1 MMMIS
6 IELDS
11 VCRYSTS
18 KEYRNINRASC
29 TYNGDYYESVSDDNN
44 IRKLIALMPCTE
56 AHSSAIVS
64 ISRRGTKVFED
75 TTLKAWLNP
84 QKQQLNAGLAAYNES
99 RKGATTQ

>member
-1 MMMIS
+1 MIS
-6 IELDS
+6 ITLDS
-11 VCRYSTS
+11 ICRYSNN

-29 TYNGDYYESVSDDNN
+29 TYNGEYYESVSDDNN

-56 AHSSAIVS
+56 DHYSAIVS

-84 QKQQLNAGLAAYNES
+84 HKGQLNAGLAAYNES
-99 RKGATTQ
+99 RKGATTR